1 MFAER
6 VLESL
11 PPLSHGNAPVPTSR
25 APSTCLGRM
34 KGLSC
39 TLSVDRSCQVFNG
52 YAVPHA
58 SLTCMLSASP
68 SQIPG
73 QENPPYFLWGLARSP
88 AVVRSSWVLM
98 TLITVV
104 RCHLCC
110 LSMSASHQ
118 RRTTK
123 SGVILA
129 LSTHL
134 MCWTSR
140 KLYLHI
146 NKMVTSFYHL
156 KSWVQSLRLASALI
170 YDIVSLSQ
178 TYFTLYDLL

>member
-11 PPLSHGNAPVPTSR
+11 SQLSHRNQPVPTSR
-25 APSTCLGRM
+25 APCKCLKRM
-34 KGLSC
+34 KGLNC
-39 TLSVDRSCQVFNG
+39 TRFVDRSCQWSNG

-58 SLTCMLSASP
+58 SLTFMLFAAP
-68 SQIPG
+68 SQIPC
-73 QENPPYFLWGLARSP
+73 QESPPCFLWGLARSS
-88 AVVRSSWVLM
+88 AVVRRFSVLM

-104 RCHLCC
+104 CRHLCY
-110 LSMSASHQ
+110 LSMSASQQ

-123 SGVILA
+123 SGVFLA

-134 MCWTSR
+134 MCWASR
-140 KLYLHI
+140 KLYLYI

-156 KSWVQSLRLASALI
+156 KS
-170 YDIVSLSQ
+170 
-178 TYFTLYDLL
+178 